1 MAKFWF
7 GKPSNEDR
15 FTATSVFVSRPLPTV
30 KEEDALKIPTVKS
43 AIELI
48 SGAISPLPIYLY
60 EENET
65 DNSIEKL
72 SDERI
77 HTLNCEAND
86 YDTAQ
91 VLKKK
96 IVTDY
101 LLHGKA
107 YLFKD
112 ESGKLHHLK
121 SRHVQEEAWEE
132 NGVKIV
138 KKEYTYNGLTET
150 VILEENEVILID
162 SGTNGLLVDSGTL
175 FSTAIEQLNYQNSLM
190 QNSATPVGILK
201 AASRLT
207 EPAINRLR
215 DAWQSLYSGTR
226 NAGRTVILEEGM
238 SFEKLS
244 MNPQE
249 LMLNE
254 SNKHLVSEIARVFNI
269 PESMLNSA
277 ANKYASNEA
286 NSIQF
291 LQITLQPIL
300 TSIES
305 AFDKKLLNQ
314 EEKQQGYFFRFDTSE
329 ILRSTEAEKIKAVS
343 EGLKSGIFSFNQAA
357 HKLDLPKVEK
367 DYHLL
372 SIGNVMRHED
382 GTMVYLNFGEQ
393 SKEGGTTSNEDG
405 TKNDEP
411 RAIEV

>member
-7 GKPSNEDR
+7 GKPSNEDT
-15 FTATSVFVSRPLPTV
+15 FTAASVFVSRPIPV
-30 KEEDALKIPTVKS
+30 IKEQDALKIPTVKS
-43 AIELI
+43 AVELI
-48 SGAISPLPIYLY
+48 SNSIAQLPIYLY
-60 EENET
+60 EEDET

-72 SDERI
+72 SDKRI
-77 HTLNCEAND
+77 HTLNCEANNN
-86 YDTAQ
+86 DTAQ

-96 IVTDY
+96 IVADY
-101 LLHGKA
+101 LLYGTA
-107 YLFKD
+107 YLYKD
-112 ESGKLHHLK
+112 ELGKLHHLK
-121 SRHVQEEAWEE
+121 TRDIQEEEFTEDGITIA
-132 NGVKIV
+132 KT
-138 KKEYTYNGLTET
+138 EYVYNGPIKT
-150 VILEENEVILID
+150 VTLEADEVIVID
-162 SGTNGLLVDSGTL
+162 SGTNGLLVDSGQM
-175 FSTAIEQLNYQNSLM
+175 FSVALEQLNYQNALM

-201 AASRLT
+201 ATSRLT

-215 DAWQSLYSGTR
+215 SAWQSLYSGTK

-254 SNKHLVSEIARVFNI
+254 SNKHLVSEIARVFSI

-291 LQITLQPIL
+291 LQGTLAPIL

-305 AFDKKLLNQ
+305 AFDKKLLTQ
-314 EEKQQGYFFRFDTSE
+314 SEKDSGCYFRFDTSE

-372 SIGNVMRHED
+372 SIGHVMKYED
-382 GTMVYLNFGEQ
+382 GSLEYLNLGEQ
-393 SKEGGTTSNEDG
+393 SKEGGKSSNEDG

-411 RAIEV
+411 RAIEI